1 MGDDKEPSHHSE
13 SFHNHEGGEGEVWG
27 LVFSSV
33 ALLVGLVLS
42 YIQGQTLLSDAV
54 LLGAMLVT
62 GYTIAISGVKALL
75 QRRVTIDLLL
85 TIAAVG
91 ATAIGHLE
99 EGAAIVLLFS
109 LAERLEDYA
118 SDRARHAIEEL
129 MELRPEVAVV
139 RRNGV
144 EIEVNVGEVMPG
156 EVFVLRPGDR
166 VPLDGEVVEGESS
179 VDQSAITGESVPVA
193 RAIGE
198 DVYAGTMNVDGFLA
212 VRAASMVEEST
223 LARILQMV
231 EEAEE
236 SKSPTEAFV
245 DRFSRWYTPAVIVAA
260 IIVATV
266 PPLLLGQPLIEWIYR
281 SLVMLVVACP
291 CALAI
296 STPVAMVSAIASAS
310 RNGVLVKGSIHIEQ
324 LAKAKVIAF
333 DKTGTLTR
341 GELEVSDI
349 AGEDPN
355 EVLRCAASLETKS
368 EHPIGQA
375 IMQKARDVGVNDDEP
390 TGFKMYPG
398 RGVQAHLGESNIC
411 VGNPRLLAEL
421 GIENSNH
428 IAPRDTG
435 KTIILVAKDNTVI
448 GSLTLSDKIRP
459 ESSAAVAALK
469 ARGLRVEMLT
479 GDNEETAREIAAKVG
494 VDGYRAGLLPEEKVS
509 AIESLKDLGV
519 VVMVGDGVNDAPA
532 LAKADVGIAMG
543 AMGSDVA
550 LETADIALMQDRLDR
565 VPYAIDLSRATMSR
579 IRENITLSLVVK
591 LGVALLALPGFV
603 SLWVAVAVGDMGLSL
618 AVILNALRLGRIK
631 PKIEEKRAA

>member
-1 MGDDKEPSHHSE
+1 MGDDDEHGHHGEGIHS
-13 SFHNHEGGEGEVWG
+13 HEGGEGSVRG
-27 LVFSSV
+27 LVFSGA
-33 ALLVGLVLS
+33 ALLVGLALS
-42 YIQGQTLLSDAV
+42 YIQGRTLLSDAV
-54 LLGAMLVT
+54 LLAAMLVS
-62 GYTIAISGVKALL
+62 GYAIAVSGVKALL
-75 QRRVTIDLLL
+75 HRRVTIDLLL
-85 TIAAVG
+85 TVAAVG
-91 ATAIGHLE
+91 ATAIGHIE
-99 EGAAIVLLFS
+99 EGAAVVLLFS
-109 LAERLEDYA
+109 IAERLEDYA
-118 SDRARHAIEEL
+118 GDRARHAIEEL

-139 RRNGV
+139 RRGGSEV
-144 EIEVNVGEVMPG
+144 EVHVGEVMPG

-166 VPLDGEVVEGESS
+166 VPLDGEVVEGESG
-179 VDQSAITGESVPVA
+179 VDQSAITGESVPAAKGV
-193 RAIGE
+193 GE

-212 VRAASMVEEST
+212 VRATSMAEEST
-223 LARILQMV
+223 LARILHMV

-236 SKSPTEAFV
+236 SKSPTETFV

-260 IIVATV
+260 VIVAVV
-266 PPLLLGQPLIEWIYR
+266 PPLFLGQPLVEWVYR
-281 SLVMLVVACP
+281 ALVMLVVACP

-310 RNGVLVKGSIHIEQ
+310 RNGVLIKGSIHIEQ

-349 AGEDPN
+349 RGEEPD
-355 EVLRCAASLETKS
+355 EVLRCAASLEARS

-375 IMQKARDVGVNDDEP
+375 IVERARVAGVVDDEP

-398 RGVQAHLGESNIC
+398 RGVQARLGESTVC

-421 GIENSNH
+421 GIENSTH
-428 IAPRDTG
+428 IAPGDTG
-435 KTIILVAKDNTVI
+435 KTVILVAKDGAVI
-448 GSLTLSDKIRP
+448 GSLTLTDKVRP
-459 ESSAAVAALK
+459 ESSAAVAALR

-479 GDNEETAREIAAKVG
+479 GDNEETAREMAGRVG

-509 AIESLKDLGV
+509 AVESLRGLGG

-565 VPYAIDLSRATMSR
+565 VPYAVDLSRATMRR

-591 LGVALLALPGFV
+591 LGVALLALFGFV

-618 AVILNALRLGRIK
+618 AVILNALRLSRIK
-631 PKIEEKRAA
+631 PE